1 MNTRY
6 YKKYI
11 EKLINTDPASIT
23 IKRIKTI
30 DDGFGGKEEK
40 TITLEPQTV
49 TFYDKKLQREII
61 NDKGA
66 VTAYY
71 LSRTVKLL
79 AMGDADIKEG
89 DMFEHEGRM
98 FKVGFVKNYLDVC
111 KQAELEV
118 IK

>member
-11 EKLINTDPASIT
+11 EKLINADPVNIT
-23 IKRIKTI
+23 IKRTEIT
-30 DDGFGGKEEK
+30 DDGFGGKEE
-40 TITLEPQTV
+40 TTVTLEPQTV
-49 TFYDKKLQREII
+49 TFYDRKAQREVVSDI
-61 NDKGA
+61 GT

-71 LSRTVKLL
+71 ASNTTKLL
-79 AMGDADIKEG
+79 VMGDADIKEG
-89 DMFEHEGRM
+89 DVFEYGGKT
-98 FKVGFVKNYLDVC
+98 FKVGFVKPYFDVC